1 MGRFVSIY
9 AEKHLGTCSMWC
21 CWMPRITLA
30 INKLKSDMIY
40 IFWSAVSWKENV
52 TTTKK
57 DHKAEKGQ
65 EKKWGGGQ
73 RKPTLKKC
81 YFPALHYILSALVFL
96 THHKGQSWE
105 HCSVHHFAVNCFCVA
120 ITLKWT
126 LQTQEMSLHML
137 LRIMLAFFFSHSSI
151 LIFKLIL
158 AESCST
164 LSFPLPLAGEY
175 NNSVILLTV
184 ESYGIWDCYWRALFY
199 KVKLRLGGLLFKFSS
214 SLQNNYP
221 KTQKKLKTHTSN
233 QNDYVISQRATLQNN
248 KFLCIF

>member
-1 MGRFVSIY
+1 MRRWP
-9 AEKHLGTCSMWC
+9 EKAHIKEVLLPCFTLHPLCTGFPNTSQGTVLGALLSPSLCSELFLC
-21 CWMPRITLA
+21 CNHFEMDLTNTR
-30 INKLKSDMIY
+30 
-40 IFWSAVSWKENV
+40 NV
-52 TTTKK
+52 TSHASK
-57 DHKAEKGQ
+57 DYVG
-65 EKKWGGGQ
+65 
-73 RKPTLKKC
+73 
-81 YFPALHYILSALVFL
+81 F
-96 THHKGQSWE
+96 
-105 HCSVHHFAVNCFCVA
+105 
-120 ITLKWT
+120 
-126 LQTQEMSLHML
+126 
-137 LRIMLAFFFSHSSI
+137 FFFSHSSI

-164 LSFPLPLAGEY
+164 FSFPLPLAGEY